1 MKKEIITS
9 AIALSL
15 VAPFAGAAV
24 KKLDGTN
31 GIVTTSFTAGL
42 ATYRVID
49 CAGGTVT
56 LSNADEWILDGIT
69 FVENGVLEIESGT
82 IVRSELSSG
91 LGVNDVGAL
100 VITRSA
106 RIDAQGTASD
116 PIIFT
121 TAALDNDADGEVDGL
136 AINNILDGSGN
147 LDYFTKTGAQWS
159 GPTDIFLD
167 ADPKNNPLAPTL
179 TFANDAAP
187 SKPADF
193 FDLDFN
199 GEPDT
204 YIENTPEYRS
214 LWGGIVILGNAPTSI
229 GLISGNT
236 VTGSVSG
243 DIAGDFLNK
252 VYEGFVE
259 GLNIVEIGERGVYG
273 GHNPNDSSGVMRF
286 VSVRHGGASIG
297 EGNELNGITFGG
309 VGRGSVM
316 EYLEVYCNGDDGFE
330 WFGGTSDHKY
340 LISLYNNDD
349 SFDIDEGYTGRGQF
363 WFSLMLDD
371 QINGDHGGEHDGTD
385 ANHDSIDLAEFGT
398 NDNGGGLASTFITVY
413 NATYIGGGVNG
424 NTTTDSGNNRA
435 FRIRDSF
442 GGIYRN
448 SIFSDFRNT
457 QLRIDN
463 DNEGRISAGDVN
475 FESNMFYGA
484 GAAMPSYASLYAL
497 DSTPAGSF
505 TGDFLG
511 LQAKGNTIAVDPFTV
526 RRNGQAPFTPAK
538 FDRRGKF
545 NSGVNVNGFD
555 PRPVQSVT
563 QVTADLASY
572 DPAFFTSANYKGAF
586 APGATANNIWTGA
599 DGNSVNPAWS
609 VFGMRVLDLQ

>member
-1 MKKEIITS
+1 MKKEILTS

-31 GIVTTSFTAGL
+31 GIVTSSFTAGL
-42 ATYRVID
+42 TTYRVID

-56 LSNADEWILDGIT
+56 LGSTDEWVLDGIT
-69 FVENGVLEIESGT
+69 FVENGVLEIEAGT
-82 IVRSELSSG
+82 IIRGELASSIDT
-91 LGVNDVGAL
+91 NDVGAL

-121 TAALDNDADGEVDGL
+121 TAAIDNDQDGEVDGL
-136 AINNILDGSGN
+136 AINNILDGDGD
-147 LDYFTKTGAQWS
+147 LDYFTKTGDQWT
-159 GPTDIFLD
+159 GPSDIFLD

-179 TFANDAAP
+179 TFANDVAP
-187 SKPADF
+187 SKPAEF
-193 FDLDFN
+193 LDLDFI
-199 GEPDT
+199 GGPDT

-229 GLISGNT
+229 GLISGNS
-236 VTGSVSG
+236 VVGSTAG
-243 DIAGDFLNK
+243 DIAGDFLDE

-259 GLNIVEIGERGVYG
+259 GLNIVEIGARGVYG

-286 VSVRHGGASIG
+286 VSVRHGGSSIG

-316 EYLEVYCNGDDGFE
+316 EYLEVYANGDDGFE

-340 LISLYNNDD
+340 LISLHNNDD

-363 WFSLMLDD
+363 WFSLQLDD

-435 FRIRDSF
+435 FRIRDGF

-463 DNEGRISAGDVN
+463 DNEGRILAGDVI

-484 GAAMPSYASLYAL
+484 GAAVPSYASLYAL
-497 DSTPAGSF
+497 DVTSAASF
-505 TGDFLG
+505 TGDFLN
-511 LQAKGNTIAVDPFTV
+511 LQTNDNTIAVDPFTT
-526 RRNGQAPFTPAK
+526 RRNGIAPFVAAK
-538 FDRRGKF
+538 FDRRGLF
-545 NSGVNVNGFD
+545 NSGVNSVGFD
-555 PRPVQSVT
+555 PRPVLAVT
-563 QVTADLASY
+563 EVTSDLASY
-572 DPAFFTSANYKGAF
+572 DPAFFTSVGYKGAF
-586 APGATANNIWTGA
+586 APSAAAGNIWSGSA
-599 DGNSVNPAWS
+599 ASVTNPAWS
-609 VFGMRVLDLQ
+609 VFGLKVLDLQ